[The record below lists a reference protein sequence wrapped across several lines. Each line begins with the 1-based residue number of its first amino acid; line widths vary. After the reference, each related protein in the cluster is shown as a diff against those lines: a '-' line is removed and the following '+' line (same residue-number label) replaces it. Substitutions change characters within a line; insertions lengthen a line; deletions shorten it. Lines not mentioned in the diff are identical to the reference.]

1 MKILILDA
9 ATFGEDIDISKFNE
23 LGEVTVYAKSTKK
36 EALERLEAV
45 NPDAVITNKVV
56 IGNDEMQAAPNLKII
71 LEAATGYNNIDIEC
85 ARTLR
90 IKVANVAGYST
101 MSVVQHTFALFFYL
115 YEKMRYYDDY
125 VKSGEYSKSTIFTNF
140 SNVFGELA
148 GKTWGIVGLGH
159 IGSRVADAAR
169 AFGCKV
175 VYYSASGNTY
185 DTEYQK
191 VDLDT
196 LLKESDIISIHAPLN
211 QYTKDLFNYENLK
224 KMKKSA
230 YLINV
235 GRGPIVNDAD
245 LAKALNEG
253 EIAGAGLD
261 VLTTEPMPADNPLLA
276 IKDSNKLVITPH
288 NAWATYE
295 ARVRLLDEIYN
306 NLNSFINGEERN
318 LVV

>member
-185 DTEYQK
+185 DTEYEK
-191 VDLDT
+191 VDLNT

-261 VLTTEPMPADNPLLA
+261 VLTTEPMPADSPLLA

>member
-56 IGNDEMQAAPNLKII
+56 IGNDEMQVAPNLKII

-185 DTEYQK
+185 DTEYEK

-211 QYTKDLFNYENLK
+211 QYTKDLFNYENIK

>member
-185 DTEYQK
+185 DTEYEK

-306 NLNSFINGEERN
+306 NLNSFINGKERN

>member
-185 DTEYQK
+185 DTEYEK

-211 QYTKDLFNYENLK
+211 RYTKDLFNYENIK

>member
-140 SNVFGELA
+140 SNGFGELA

-185 DTEYQK
+185 DTEYEK
-191 VDLDT
+191 VDLNT

-224 KMKKSA
+224 KMKGSA